1 MKPAKYNTI
10 MPRIAI
16 ESQKLIHIDDI
27 RLLFG
32 KNFNEILSFLK
43 TTTYGET
50 IPGDIQGFEK
60 AYILLEELLYENYAL
75 SFHNLLQYSSDYIA
89 SFLRSLLYR
98 FDSYNLKTMLR
109 MVNAGIPSDLILKN
123 LIPIGGH
130 SKKRCRVILSGV
142 NSMSDFINSLSDQ
155 DFGFFLRDKLK
166 AHKTY
171 PELSLLEAFIEKE
184 AFGRI
189 FEEITKL
196 DRNDKKIASKIIGI
210 EIDVLNVKIILK
222 CKAVGINDE
231 KIEDYLMPMGLLDDN
246 LLRSAINQPNI
257 ESAFQ
262 AIFKG
267 IEPEHQIYKNF
278 YLKLMLEAD
287 KPISHLESLLDRIS
301 LEMSLFELKKN
312 MRYYNIA
319 YILAFLNLK
328 WTEIKNLR
336 CIINAAVRNVFDPTH
351 DLLIIPENYNII

>member
-1 MKPAKYNTI
+1 MKPARYNTI

-16 ESQKLIHIDDI
+16 EHQKLIHIDDI
-27 RLLFG
+27 MFLIG

-43 TTTYGET
+43 TTAYGET
-50 IPGDIQGFEK
+50 IPGDIQGLEK
-60 AYILLEELLYENYAL
+60 AYVLLEELLYENYAL
-75 SFHNLLQYSSDYIA
+75 TFHQLLQYSSDYIA

-98 FDSYNLKTMLR
+98 FDSSNLKTILR
-109 MVNAGIPSDLILKN
+109 MVNSGIPSDLILKN
-123 LIPIGGH
+123 LIPLGGY

-142 NSMSDFINSLSDQ
+142 KSMSDFINSLSDQ
-155 DFGFFLRDKLK
+155 DFGFFLRDKIK
-166 AHKTY
+166 VHPTY

-184 AFGRI
+184 AFRRI
-189 FEEITKL
+189 FEEIAKL
-196 DRNDKKIASKIIGI
+196 DRNDKKIATKIIGI

-231 KIEDYLMPMGLLDDN
+231 KIQEYLMPVGLLDDI
-246 LLRSAINQPNI
+246 LLKSAITQPDI
-257 ESAFQ
+257 KSAFQ
-262 AIFKG
+262 VIFKG
-267 IEPEHQIYKNF
+267 IEPEHQIYQNF
-278 YLKLMLEAD
+278 FLKLVLEAD
-287 KPISHLESLLDRIS
+287 KPISHLESFLDRIS

-336 CIINAAVRNVFDPTH
+336 CVINAAARNVFDPTQ
-351 DLLIIPENYNII
+351 DLLIITENYNKM